1 MAEND
6 EFKAIYD
13 EFEEKVLVKRERRV
27 NFGDYED
34 EKLSTAKPTLS
45 EARHQKKAFAALCH
59 LLNEEELKARRN
71 HEQMK
76 RIWAEEQKE
85 LQRQE
90 QLKED
95 AIHREKM
102 KRALELIKEYPDVP
116 QSDLASAL
124 ELTHYDLSSLITDLV
139 DEGKLRR
146 RECRRLFDIVEHD
159 RYGKEIYEVETPE
172 S

>member
-1 MAEND
+1 MSKSNEID
-6 EFKAIYD
+6 DGPYD
-13 EFEEKVLVKRERRV
+13 EFEEKVLVRRERRV

-34 EKLSTAKPTLS
+34 EKLSTAKPALS
-45 EARHQKKAFAALCH
+45 DVKHQKMAFASLCH

-76 RIWAEEQKE
+76 RVWAEEQKE
-85 LQRQE
+85 LARQQ
-90 QLKED
+90 QLKDD

-102 KRALELIKEYPDVP
+102 KQALELIKEYPNVP
-116 QSDLASAL
+116 QSDLAHAL
-124 ELTHYDLSSLITDLV
+124 ELTHYELSSIITDLV

-146 RECRRLFDIVEHD
+146 RECRRLFDVVEP
-159 RYGKEIYEVETPE
+159 TE